1 MNENNNVANATVVA
15 DENAVVATASVEQ
28 GMFSFTNVKGES
40 KSYDSLEQLFRK
52 GKKDEDA
59 ARQERKQYF
68 GSWIA
73 EVKDGEAIDPE
84 ALIKKIEEKKV
95 ELNHYISN
103 LSKLKDYAEGLVAR
117 HKAEQLAA
125 SVGNMTDAEFEA
137 LKEAVANRERLV
149 A

>member
-1 MNENNNVANATVVA
+1 MTDNNNVTNATVVA
-15 DENAVVATASVEQ
+15 DENAVETTASVEQ
-28 GMFSFTNVKGES
+28 SKFTFINVKGES

-73 EVKDGEAIDPE
+73 EVKDGETIDPE

-95 ELNHYISN
+95 ELNHYLSN
-103 LSKLKDYAEGLVAR
+103 LKKLKGYAEGLVAR
-117 HKAEQLAA
+117 HKAKVLAD
-125 SVGNMTDAEFEA
+125 SVNAMTDDEVEA
-137 LKEAVANRERLV
+137 LLKAIKVRRNA